1 MNVRGIYTDTGGV
14 RAGMS
19 WTTRGQIL
27 PGSEGAYIFPV
38 SGNILARADGQEPA
52 GGVTGES
59 DHGRP

>member
-1 MNVRGIYTDTGGV
+1 
-14 RAGMS
+14 MS
-19 WTTRGQIL
+19 TTTRGQIL